1 MITLVLGGARSGKS
15 AIAERLVLAH
25 PGPVLYI
32 ATGEAT
38 DADMARRIDRHR
50 RRRDPRFTTVEAGTD
65 LAGALVGLAPRPAL
79 VDALGTWLARHH
91 GPPRPTPA
99 GTDERMADI
108 TTEGAADFVVD
119 VDALVAAL
127 AARRATGAP
136 TVIVSDE
143 VGSGVHPETAVGR
156 RFRDALGE
164 LNQRVA
170 AEADDVHLVVAGR
183 MLALRTPDELGI

>member
-25 PGPVLYI
+25 PGPVLYV

-50 RRRDPRFTTVEAGTD
+50 QGRDPRFTTVEAGTD
-65 LAGALVGLAPRPAL
+65 LAGVLVGLAPRPAL

-91 GPPRPTPA
+91 GPTRPTPA
-99 GTDERMADI
+99 GTDERTADL
-108 TTEGAADFVVD
+108 TTDDGADFVVD

-127 AARRATGAP
+127 AARRAIGAP

-183 MLALRTPDELGI
+183 LLALRTPDELGI